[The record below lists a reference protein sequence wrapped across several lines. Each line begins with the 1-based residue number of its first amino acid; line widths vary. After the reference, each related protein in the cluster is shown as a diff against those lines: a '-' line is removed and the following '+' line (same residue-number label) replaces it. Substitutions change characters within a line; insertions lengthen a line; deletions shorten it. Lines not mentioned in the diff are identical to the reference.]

1 MVKKLFVI
9 LALTGVVYLFFNLI
23 SNYQSPTELN
33 KTAAYYAVNT
43 ESEVGA
49 ANLVSAIVVTYRGL
63 DTLGEVTILFLT
75 ASIIGFFLKR
85 KTAVTTAENPQM
97 DSIQG
102 QKTSELLASGMHLLV
117 PFIFLFGI
125 YIFVNGHLTPGGG
138 FQGGAVIASGMALMI
153 LSGQKNK
160 INAGVLAVVESFS
173 GIFYVI
179 IGIMGIVLAGGF
191 LDNRILPLGKFGAL
205 FSAGA
210 LPVIYVFIGLKVGTE
225 IASILLKIHSEAD
238 NDGN

>member
-9 LALTGVVYLFFNLI
+9 LALIGVAYLFFNLI
-23 SNYQSPTELN
+23 NNYQIPTELN

-43 ESEVGA
+43 EREVGA
-49 ANLVSAIVVTYRGL
+49 ANVVSAIVVTYRGL

-85 KTAVTTAENPQM
+85 KTSIIVVDNAQKS
-97 DSIQG
+97 SIQG
-102 QKTSELLASGMHLLV
+102 QKTSELLITGTHLLV
-117 PFIFLFGI
+117 PFMFLFGI

-153 LSGQKNK
+153 LSGRKNK
-160 INAGVLAVVESFS
+160 INAKVLAVVESFS
-173 GIFYVI
+173 GIFYVV
-179 IGIMGIVLAGGF
+179 IGILGIVLAGGF
-191 LDNRILPLGKFGAL
+191 LDNRILPLGNFGSL

-238 NDGN
+238 NDGK